1 MAWVKSMLILLN
13 NVMQKTKSAIIGSG
27 NIGTDLLIKIIRT
40 SKLLEVSV
48 FVGIDPESDGLKRAK
63 RMGIKTTSKGI
74 DGLIDMPEFKDI
86 KIIFDAT
93 SAKAHQYN
101 YNKIKAFPGKKM
113 VDLTP
118 AALGPFLVP
127 AVNFEGVKDLDNV
140 NMVTCGGQATIP
152 MVAAVSRVSKV
163 HYAEI
168 VASIASKSAGPG
180 TRANIDEFTE
190 TTADAIVK
198 VGGATRG
205 KAIIILNP
213 AEPPLVMRDT
223 IFTLSEPADKGHISE
238 SIKQMEAEVQKYVSG
253 YTLKQEVQFEEIPES
268 NPVFIEGLGKVFG
281 LKTTIMLEVVG
292 AGHYL
297 PEYAGNLDIMTSAAL
312 ATGERLIEIN

>member
-1 MAWVKSMLILLN
+1 
-13 NVMQKTKSAIIGSG
+13 MQKTKTAIIGSG
-27 NIGTDLLIKIIRT
+27 NIGTDLLIKIIRN
-40 SKLLEVSV
+40 SSILEVTV
-48 FVGIDPESDGLKRAK
+48 FVGIDPNSDGLKRAE
-63 RMGIKTTSKGI
+63 RMGVKTTAKGI
-74 DGLIDMPEFKDI
+74 DGLIAMPEFQDI

-93 SAKAHQYN
+93 SAKAHYYN
-101 YNKIKAFPGKKM
+101 YEKIKAFPDKKI

-118 AALGPFLVP
+118 AAIGPFLVP
-127 AVNFEGVKDLDNV
+127 AVNFSGMENQDNV

-152 MVAAVSRVSKV
+152 MVAAVSRIAKV
-163 HYAEI
+163 HYGEI

-190 TTADAIVK
+190 TTARAIET
-198 VGGATRG
+198 VGGAAKG

-223 IFTLSEPADKGHISE
+223 VFTLSESANEDAIRKSVAE
-238 SIKQMEAEVQKYVSG
+238 MVVEVQKYVPG
-253 YTLKQEVQFEEIPES
+253 YTLKQDVQFEEILEN
-268 NPVFIEGLGKVFG
+268 NPVFIEGLGKVHG

-312 ATGERLIEIN
+312 AAGERMVTTL